1 MNSGLRE
8 RKKAATRRALSES
21 AMRLAF
27 EHGVPAVTAEAVA
40 ADVGVSTRTFHNYFP
55 TKEAAIIAVIADRI
69 NELIEELKARPVD
82 EPVWDSLRI
91 VMTGSVARDPE
102 AEDSFFR
109 QMTLIHDNIGLLH
122 EHLGVLDDMGTR
134 IAEVI
139 AGRTGTDAEHDL
151 YPRLQAAAA
160 GCCIKIAADR
170 WWQSGRERDL
180 PAFIGDAFDQLR
192 AGLPEPRH
200 RAPSPTT

>member
-1 MNSGLRE
+1 
-8 RKKAATRRALSES
+8 
-21 AMRLAF
+21 MRHAF
-27 EHGVPAVTAEAVA
+27 ERGVSGVTADAVA
-40 ADVGVSTRTFHNYFP
+40 ADVGVSTRTFHNYFA

-69 NELIEELKARPVD
+69 SELIEELKARPVD
-82 EPVWDSLRI
+82 EPIWDSLRT
-91 VMTGSVARDPE
+91 VMIGPAARDPE

-109 QMTLIHDNIGLLH
+109 QLTLIHDNIGLLH

-139 AGRTGTDAEHDL
+139 AERTGTDAEHDL

-160 GCCIKIAADR
+160 GCCVKIAADR

-180 PAFIGDAFDQLR
+180 SAFIGDAFDQLR
-192 AGLPEPRH
+192 AGLPEPQR
-200 RAPSPTT
+200 RAPSTSSTT